1 MKQLILSNVPTGNL
15 EKTDFVLQNAET
27 PQIEDGEVLV
37 KNILLSIDAANRS
50 WMQGKT
56 YRDAVRAGDIMP
68 TYSIA
73 EVVESNDDRFSKGQ
87 IVTGDSVWAEF
98 AAIKGKNL
106 NSCPNIKPLSN
117 LLSLYGIAGL
127 TAYHGLMNVG
137 ELKKGETVV
146 VSAAGGSVGLFV
158 GQIAKAMGCRVV
170 GIAGSDEKCS
180 RLVRELNF
188 DSCINYKNGSLLN
201 DLKTECPD
209 GIDVYFDNVGG
220 SILEIVLFRM
230 NMRGR
235 VVCCGAVSQY
245 DGSSPIGPRNLPG
258 LLIVKRLKMEGFIV
272 MDFAK
277 DHLKAIKHMSELKG
291 EGKIKIVEDI
301 TEGIEN
307 APDALLKLL
316 GGGNYGKSMVRVF
329 PDPT

>member
-1 MKQLILSNVPTGNL
+1 MKQLKVSNVPTGNL
-15 EKTDFVLQNAET
+15 KKTDFVLENVEM
-27 PQIEDGEVLV
+27 PQIGDGEVLV

-68 TYSIA
+68 TYAIA
-73 EVVESNDDRFSKGQ
+73 EVIESNVERFQKGQ
-87 IVTGDSVWAEF
+87 IVTGDSVWAEY
-98 AAIKGKNL
+98 AAINSKL
-106 NSCPNIKPLSN
+106 LTSCPNIKPLSN

-137 ELKKGETVV
+137 KLKKGETVV

-180 RLVRELNF
+180 RVVKELNF
-188 DSCINYKNGSLLN
+188 DSCINYKSGTLLK
-201 DLKTECPD
+201 DLKTACPD
-209 GIDVYFDNVGG
+209 GIDIYFDNVGG
-220 SILEIVLFRM
+220 SILEVVLFRM

-245 DGSSPIGPRNLPG
+245 DGTAPTGPRNLPG

-277 DHLKAIKHMSELKG
+277 DHLSAIKHMSELQA
-291 EGKIKIVEDI
+291 EGKIKIIEDI

-316 GGGNYGKSMVRVF
+316 SGGNYGKSMVRVC
-329 PDPT
+329 PDPS

>member
-1 MKQLILSNVPTGNL
+1 MKQLKVSNVPTGNL
-15 EKTDFVLQNAET
+15 KKTDFVLENVEM
-27 PQIEDGEVLV
+27 PQIGDGEVLV

-68 TYSIA
+68 TYAIA
-73 EVVESNDDRFSKGQ
+73 EVIESNVERFQKGQ
-87 IVTGDSVWAEF
+87 IVTGDSVWAEY
-98 AAIKGKNL
+98 AAINSKL
-106 NSCPNIKPLSN
+106 LTSCPNIKPLSN

-137 ELKKGETVV
+137 KLKKGETVV

-180 RLVRELNF
+180 RVVKELNF
-188 DSCINYKNGSLLN
+188 DSCINYKSGTLLK
-201 DLKTECPD
+201 DLKTACPD
-209 GIDVYFDNVGG
+209 GIDIYFDNVGG
-220 SILEIVLFRM
+220 SILEVVLFRM

-245 DGSSPIGPRNLPG
+245 DGAAPTGPRNLPG

-277 DHLKAIKHMSELKG
+277 DHLSAIKHMRELQT
-291 EGKIKIVEDI
+291 EGKIKIIEDI

-316 GGGNYGKSMVRVF
+316 SGGNYGKSMVRVC
-329 PDPT
+329 PDPS

>member
-1 MKQLILSNVPTGNL
+1 MKQLILSNVPTGKL
-15 EKTDFVLQNAET
+15 EKTDFVLQNAEI
-27 PQIEDGEVLV
+27 PSIEDGEVLV